1 MSTGEKHLHGDRP
14 AYLSACN
21 RLTRFRPPA
30 QLCNKMNDKSTSI
43 QRVIGFDSHPDS
55 FTAAVLRGTTPA
67 NALTEKL
74 FNKVP
79 ISRLTKWAQDNTTA
93 QDLFVLE
100 ASGNSFQVVRT
111 LAAIHR
117 RALVLESCQ
126 MGKLKEAHANND
138 KISAVR
144 IGKAWLAGTAK
155 EVWIPDLKT
164 QERRDWF
171 HADRKAVRR
180 TTQIRNR
187 LLSYLSDNGVRF
199 SPNNPLQDGAAGLEQ
214 ILQAREWSPRQKQVL
229 EGLLMEIRHAQERR
243 QHWESLIAQ
252 EVLTDPQLLAIVRLC
267 GVRDKV
273 AFALG
278 AIIGDIHRFESP
290 KKLVKYFG
298 LNPAFDDSGEGQW
311 HGGIGGHGR
320 EDVRT
325 LLIESAQAIFR
336 SKHPLAQWGRRLLRR
351 KGSLNLVVAAIARRL
366 TVAVW
371 YLLMGRWTPLEEIDD
386 ALSRKVGKIIS
397 RVGRKGLKELGK
409 TRPQIRQET
418 FDSLKTTKIY
428 VLNPNKKMPLRAT
441 PRKIP
446 FLPASPSLLKNT
458 TPSPGF
464 IALLSSPQR
473 HAGTAKKPSRPAVL
487 AGDGA
492 RVASQRSPI
501 LRSGKTN

>member
-21 RLTRFRPPA
+21 RLTCFRPPA
-30 QLCNKMNDKSTSI
+30 QPCNQMNDKSTPI

-55 FTAAVLRGTTPA
+55 FTAAVLQGTTPA

-79 ISRLTKWAQDNTTA
+79 IRHLQTWAQDHTTP

-111 LAAIHR
+111 LAAIQR
-117 RALVLESCQ
+117 QALVLESCQ

-138 KISAVR
+138 RISAVR
-144 IGKAWLAGTAK
+144 IGKAYLAGTAK

-180 TTQIRNR
+180 TTQMRNR

-199 SPNNPLQDGAAGLEQ
+199 GLKNPLRDGAAGLEQ
-214 ILQAREWSPRQKQVL
+214 ILRARPWSPRQKQVL
-229 EGLLMEIRHAQERR
+229 EGMLMEIRHAQERR
-243 QHWESLIAQ
+243 QHWESLLAQ
-252 EVLTDPQLLAIVRLC
+252 EVLTDPKLLAIVRLC

-278 AIIGDIHRFESP
+278 AIIGDIHRFASP

-298 LNPAFDDSGEGQW
+298 LNPAFDDSGQGQW

-320 EDVRT
+320 EDVRS
-325 LLIESAQAIFR
+325 LLIESAQAILR
-336 SKHPLAQWGRRLLRR
+336 SKHPLAQWGRRLLRC
-351 KGSLNLVVAAIARRL
+351 KGQINLVVAAIARRL

-371 YLLMGRWTPLEEIDD
+371 YLMMGRWTPLEEID
-386 ALSRKVGKIIS
+386 ASLSRKVGKIIT

-409 TRPQIRQET
+409 TRPQFRRET
-418 FDSLKTTKIY
+418 FDSLKTVKIY
-428 VLNPNKKMPLRAT
+428 VLDPNIKMPPRAT
-441 PRKIP
+441 PRKVP
-446 FLPASPSLLKNT
+446 FLPASPSLLKT
-458 TPSPGF
+458 
-464 IALLSSPQR
+464 
-473 HAGTAKKPSRPAVL
+473 
-487 AGDGA
+487 
-492 RVASQRSPI
+492 
-501 LRSGKTN
+501 